1 MENKKV
7 KTILAKV
14 LSNKMDKSATVIVER
29 QIKHPV
35 NGKFIK
41 RTSKYH
47 IHDENNECE
56 VGQQVKIQPGKVL
69 YEMEGVSEEVAREA
83 FRLAA
88 AKLPIITTFVTRAIM

>member
-7 KTILAKV
+7 KIILAKV
-14 LSNKMDKSATVIVER
+14 LSNKMDKSATVVVER

-56 VGQQVKIQPGKVL
+56 VGQQVLIQQCRP
-69 YEMEGVSEEVAREA
+69 VSKSKFWTLSKEE
-83 FRLAA
+83 
-88 AKLPIITTFVTRAIM
+88 K

>member
-41 RTSKYH
+41 RTS
-47 IHDENNECE
+47 NTR
-56 VGQQVKIQPGKVL
+56 L
-69 YEMEGVSEEVAREA
+69 YYQCSQLLIFSIA
-83 FRLAA
+83 L
-88 AKLPIITTFVTRAIM
+88 LLLDS

>member
-1 MENKKV
+1 MRKNRWKIKKV

-56 VGQQVKIQPGKVL
+56 VGQQVKIQQCRPISKTKFWSL
-69 YEMEGVSEEVAREA
+69 FKEE
-83 FRLAA
+83 
-88 AKLPIITTFVTRAIM
+88 

>member
-1 MENKKV
+1 MENVKN

-56 VGQQVKIQPGKVL
+56 VGQQVRIQQCRPISKTKSWSL
-69 YEMEGVSEEVAREA
+69 YKEE
-83 FRLAA
+83 
-88 AKLPIITTFVTRAIM
+88 K

>member
-56 VGQQVKIQPGKVL
+56 VGQQVKIKQC
-69 YEMEGVSEEVAREA
+69 R
-83 FRLAA
+83 
-88 AKLPIITTFVTRAIM
+88 PISKTKFWSLFKEDK

>member
-1 MENKKV
+1 MRKKQMENKKV

-56 VGQQVKIQPGKVL
+56 VGQQVKIQQC
-69 YEMEGVSEEVAREA
+69 R
-83 FRLAA
+83 
-88 AKLPIITTFVTRAIM
+88 PI

>member
-35 NGKFIK
+35 NGKFINK
-41 RTSKYH
+41 
-47 IHDENNECE
+47 
-56 VGQQVKIQPGKVL
+56 Q
-69 YEMEGVSEEVAREA
+69 
-83 FRLAA
+83 
-88 AKLPIITTFVTRAIM
+88 IIK

>member
-56 VGQQVKIQPGKVL
+56 VGQQVKIQQC
-69 YEMEGVSEEVAREA
+69 R
-83 FRLAA
+83 
-88 AKLPIITTFVTRAIM
+88 PISKTKCWSLFKED

>member
-47 IHDENNECE
+47 IHYENNECE
-56 VGQQVKIQPGKVL
+56 VGQQVKIQQC
-69 YEMEGVSEEVAREA
+69 R
-83 FRLAA
+83 
-88 AKLPIITTFVTRAIM
+88 PISKTKFWSLFKED